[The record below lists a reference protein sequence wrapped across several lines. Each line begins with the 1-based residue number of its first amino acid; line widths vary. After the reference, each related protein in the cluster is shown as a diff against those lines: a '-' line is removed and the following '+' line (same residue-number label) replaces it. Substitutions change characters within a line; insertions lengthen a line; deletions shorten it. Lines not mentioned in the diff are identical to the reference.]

1 VALSPYQKVT
11 GLDQRGLFFMLR
23 EVALLAK
30 RISIAAGDLERS
42 IPNDPDRAWYSIH
55 NLVTTTG
62 NLSKLLWPHPPKWM
76 KEPDRQRHIR
86 RGAALRAILAVPPSS
101 VLQDRGS
108 RDYLEHY
115 DEWLT
120 DWAANEGKG
129 SAADLFVGP
138 FEQFKNMPPADVH
151 RHYDPETK
159 TLHYQDRTYDLDEV
173 LQAIRF
179 IEDKA
184 KVYAYQ
190 IANGSISAEM
200 IQRAME
206 AKAREEV
213 QQSLPT

>member
-1 VALSPYQKVT
+1 MTLSSYQAVT
-11 GLDQRGLFFMLR
+11 GLDQRGLFFLLR
-23 EVALLAK
+23 EVVLIVK
-30 RISIAAGDLERS
+30 RIATATDDLERA

-55 NLVTTTG
+55 NFVVTTG

-76 KEPDRQRHIR
+76 KLADRERHIR
-86 RGAALRAILAVPPSS
+86 RGLVLRAILGVPPDS

-151 RHYDPETK
+151 RHYDPASK
-159 TLHYQDRTYDLDEV
+159 TLHYRDRTYRLDEV
-173 LQAIRF
+173 LAAVRF

-190 IANGSISAEM
+190 IANGSFTAEK
-200 IQRAME
+200 IRRATE
-206 AKAREEV
+206 AKSREEAE
-213 QQSLPT
+213 QSVTR